1 MNLKEEIIE
10 YRKESGSLSGL
21 STKTDLYFLEKYGIN
36 SSKKDG
42 YDYDGVL
49 VPGNIYFFT
58 YETDSRISEK
68 VKFINR
74 NPLILY
80 ISSEKVGDDII
91 VKSIDLSITPPD
103 KRIDILQSF
112 CDKFSSTLDRNQKE
126 TSKKGRPE
134 EIRLSSKDLP
144 SLFAGSGYN
153 YSFTG
158 FKFRFFKDI
167 KFVDYS
173 DWHKIPF
180 LKYTSIQGMSVNE
193 IYTDYRS
200 KLKG

>member
-1 MNLKEEIIE
+1 MNLKEQIIE

-21 STKTDLYFLEKYGIN
+21 STKTDLYFLEKYGVN
-36 SSKKDG
+36 SPKKDG
-42 YDYDGVL
+42 YNYDGVL

-80 ISSEKVGDDII
+80 ISSEKIGDDIV

-112 CDKFSSTLDRNQKE
+112 SDKFSSTLDRNQKE
-126 TSKKGRPE
+126 TSKGGRPE
-134 EIRLSSKDLP
+134 EIRLSSKELP

-173 DWHKIPF
+173 DWNKIPF

>member
-1 MNLKEEIIE
+1 MNIREQIIE
-10 YRKESGSLSGL
+10 YRKESGSVSGL

-36 SSKKDG
+36 SSRKEG
-42 YDYDGVL
+42 YNYDGVL

-58 YETDSRISEK
+58 YETDTKLSEK
-68 VKFINR
+68 VKFIDR
-74 NPLILY
+74 NPLVLY

-91 VKSIDLSITPPD
+91 VKSIDLSVTPPD

-112 CDKFSSTLDRNQKE
+112 CDKFSPILDRNEKE
-126 TSKKGRPE
+126 TSRKGRPE
-134 EIRLSSKDLP
+134 GIRLSSRDL
-144 SLFAGSGYN
+144 SLLFEGTGYN

-158 FKFRFFKDI
+158 FKFKFFKDI

-180 LKYTSIQGMSVNE
+180 LKYTSVQGMSINE